1 MILQGSSIMNIN
13 PGTNPL
19 VHQPTWTSA
28 YTTCDGFFGGQW
40 HEVHPQYWSK
50 FQVWEWL
57 QQLVDTNQLDA
68 SCIPFQ
74 EFDITGERLCGMT
87 LQDFLQA
94 AGSAGHILYSN
105 VQNLKWHGQYGSQM
119 LQSFN
124 VVIKT
129 EQTDTSSITPWKE
142 DGFVYENSYD
152 DMYEGKSFCRN
163 QLSMASTNHYTM
175 AYVESDVKKSQDH
188 PQKPSTKKHNP
199 RGTHLWEFI
208 RDILL
213 TPEKNPGLIK
223 WEDRSEGVF
232 RFLKSEAV
240 AQLWGKKKNNSSMT
254 YEKLSRAMR
263 YYYKREILERV
274 DGRRLVY
281 KFGKNARGWKENES

>member
-1 MILQGSSIMNIN
+1 MILQGNHIMNIN
-13 PGTNPL
+13 TGINSL
-19 VHQPTWTSA
+19 AHQPIWNGP
-28 YTTCDGFFGGQW
+28 YGNCDGYVSGQW
-40 HEVHPQYWSK
+40 HEIQPQYWTK

-74 EFDITGERLCGMT
+74 EFDITGERLCSMT
-87 LQDFLQA
+87 LQDFTQA
-94 AGSAGHILYSN
+94 AGSVGHLLYNN
-105 VQNLKWHGQYGSQM
+105 VQNLRWHGQYGSQT
-119 LQSFN
+119 LQAFN
-124 VVIKT
+124 AVIKA
-129 EQTDTSSITPWKE
+129 EQAEPAPISTWKD
-142 DGFVYENSYD
+142 DGYLYDSSYD
-152 DMYEGKSFCRN
+152 DLYESKSFCRN
-163 QLSMASTNHYTM
+163 QHSVDPINPYTM
-175 AYVESDVKKSQDH
+175 AYTETEVKKSQE
-188 PQKPSTKKHNP
+188 PLQKASAKKHNP

-213 TPEKNPGLIK
+213 MPERNPGLIK

-240 AQLWGKKKNNSSMT
+240 AQLWGRKKNNSSMT

>member
-1 MILQGSSIMNIN
+1 MILQGSSIMNMN
-13 PGTNPL
+13 PTTSL
-19 VHQPTWTSA
+19 ISHQPSWTTA

-40 HEVHPQYWSK
+40 HELHPQYWTK
-50 FQVWEWL
+50 YHVWEWL

-74 EFDITGERLCGMT
+74 EFDITGERLCSMT
-87 LQDFLQA
+87 LQDFTLA
-94 AGSAGHILYSN
+94 AGPVGHILYSS
-105 VQNLKWHGQYGSQM
+105 VQNLKWHGQCGSQM
-119 LQSFN
+119 FPSLN

-129 EQTDTSSITPWKE
+129 EQADSTSITPWKDE
-142 DGFVYENSYD
+142 LFLHEGGYDEAYES
-152 DMYEGKSFCRN
+152 KVFCRS
-163 QLSMASTNHYTM
+163 QMSMTPPSHYSMAY
-175 AYVESDVKKSQDH
+175 AEPDVKKSHDH
-188 PQKPSTKKHNP
+188 PQKPSSRKHSP

-223 WEDRSEGVF
+223 WENRSEGVF

-281 KFGKNARGWKENES
+281 KFGKNANGWKENES